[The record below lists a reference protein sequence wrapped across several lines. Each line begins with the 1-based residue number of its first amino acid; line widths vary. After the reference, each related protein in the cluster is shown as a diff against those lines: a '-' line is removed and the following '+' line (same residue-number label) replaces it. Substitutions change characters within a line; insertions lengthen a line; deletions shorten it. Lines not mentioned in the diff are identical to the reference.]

1 MKTFGLVFALLA
13 VSVGALSV
21 NIPFGGV
28 KNISPRTQKNTAVLK
43 AQVDVNNSDGIT
55 KKNNHF
61 VKETLSGTTVA
72 LASIPSSIA
81 FANIAGV
88 DPLIGVWSSIILGA
102 TSSLTG
108 MRPGLVS
115 GAAGVVAVPLAK
127 VIQYDKA
134 LMGPVVL
141 LAAVM
146 QFAFGALKG
155 GRLINL
161 VSDSVMSGFLNG
173 LGVLLFQ
180 SQFKTFMSAGALLP
194 TTELIATGG
203 ITALTAALSLALPK
217 LLPGSPTALLSIVGA
232 TAVAQFFKLPVACL
246 SMGASTGGGLLPKFV
261 GLPNLVGISAA
272 AWKQVVLPAV
282 FSIGV
287 ISILETL
294 LAVKVVDENDTD
306 KDTASEA
313 SKNKSLLALGIG
325 NFASCVMGGFGGCGL
340 IPNTLLNLQSG
351 GKGKTSILS
360 YAAVM
365 ATSLLLASNL
375 INKVPVA
382 SLAGIMIL
390 VALRTIQW
398 GTTMATFKSK
408 NVVNIASL
416 SAASIVCYKVD
427 MGSGIILGVLLDKL
441 LPPILNKFK
450 RAPSVHQPGDAM

>member
-1 MKTFGLVFALLA
+1 
-13 VSVGALSV
+13 
-21 NIPFGGV
+21 
-28 KNISPRTQKNTAVLK
+28 
-43 AQVDVNNSDGIT
+43 
-55 KKNNHF
+55 
-61 VKETLSGTTVA
+61 
-72 LASIPSSIA
+72 
-81 FANIAGV
+81 
-88 DPLIGVWSSIILGA
+88 
-102 TSSLTG
+102 
-108 MRPGLVS
+108 
-115 GAAGVVAVPLAK
+115 
-127 VIQYDKA
+127 
-134 LMGPVVL
+134 
-141 LAAVM
+141 
-146 QFAFGALKG
+146 
-155 GRLINL
+155 
-161 VSDSVMSGFLNG
+161 
-173 LGVLLFQ
+173 
-180 SQFKTFMSAGALLP
+180 
-194 TTELIATGG
+194 
-203 ITALTAALSLALPK
+203 
-217 LLPGSPTALLSIVGA
+217 
-232 TAVAQFFKLPVACL
+232 
-246 SMGASTGGGLLPKFV
+246 MGASTGSGLLPKFV
-261 GLPNLVGISAA
+261 GLPKLVGISAA

-408 NVVNIASL
+408 NVVNMASL